1 MKIKYKYKEYRL
13 IAEDRVNNLPYILY
27 RTSPHNPKEMKP
39 LKKSEIHPIT
49 LLNGIRVI
57 KRMPRDIIQQINQH
71 CMYRALGMGIV
82 SDTGERVI
90 LLEEIEHFKTP
101 LETIALSI
109 EEFDSRNEDNERNYY
124 VIPRE
129 VEDAY
134 RNKKKFKEMQDVAFH
149 LSGKSIYSEM

>member
-1 MKIKYKYKEYRL
+1 MKIKFKGKEYRL
-13 IAEDRVNNLPYILY
+13 IDEDRVNNLPYILY

-39 LKKSEIHPIT
+39 LKKSEIHPIAH
-49 LLNGIRVI
+49 LRGIRVI
-57 KRMPRDIIQQINQH
+57 KRMPRDITQLIRQH
-71 CMYRALGMGIV
+71 GVYRVLGMGIV
-82 SDTGERVI
+82 SDTQERVI
-90 LLEEIEHFKTP
+90 LLEEIEIFKSP
-101 LETIALSI
+101 LEVIALSI

-129 VEDAY
+129 VPDGY